1 MTTSRAR
8 RTPSVEIEV
17 RRTTTTASA
26 NSPAGASTSTP
37 RHRRGRSTTAPL
49 AVVDEGDAEPAPP
62 PAATAG
68 ERYARS
74 LASRKK
80 DAVGHAYP
88 PPPPVAPAPV
98 YSSGFQNTS
107 VNIANAFKA
116 ATSGQGGVRVGGR
129 REDFAAP
136 AGRRDDKNEGEDEG
150 DSEEEENIIK
160 VAAKQAAAPTSA
172 GKKRKKNVFK
182 DPSYKSQAG
191 QSSSSEESELDAQ
204 RGGQKRTKVAS
215 DDEGTAASTSRSYRR
230 RSSKPVDPPYRP
242 DPASAAS
249 SDEYTP
255 RGRHKSKGKGRTS
268 LGPGA
273 ATHALARGVQE
284 AEIWYGKKPKGRR
297 GGRGSGA
304 GGESEEDD
312 DEEEDES
319 EQDEQG
325 DERDLGG
332 MDPHE
337 HDLVGDRYVSHER
350 DGDGSATPPAVS
362 YYLRVGSPSPTHSS
376 EASRRQQ
383 PGPPSNLG
391 RSPSPFHSN
400 VGAST
405 SGAVDPA
412 FAAFDRSLD
421 ADSSGRGDHPGDG
434 HSLSASFDDSVLR
447 GSSYDFCE
455 EERIVQALEAQ
466 KQRQLEAQ
474 QARARQLQQQQQQQQ
489 RQGGPP
495 PTPGGMATPRPS
507 TGAYPLT
514 PQAAGASP
522 VSAMRKRRLPG
533 PPSMLGAGT
542 PFGAQDEGEGE
553 DGAAGGTA
561 SEGKWGRRC
570 GDALRPL
577 VRVVERARR
586 KAQDPLLD
594 WAKIRRALGALLL
607 ASALIVA
614 VWRYDL
620 LDKLAP
626 TSTSS
631 PPPPPFIAPDVP
643 PDSLEGL
650 IARLSELE
658 SAMGRLS
665 SSSESDRQRSSHDRS
680 AISRLAS
687 QLDTLETSVSV
698 EQSRITSALERVE
711 RDGVQHAA
719 EASRAVLGVKDELE
733 GLQGRLKALA
743 VAQQADARDIVRLE
757 GTVSTVSDD
766 VDSVKRHVTQVAKDV
781 EAATRSE
788 RITQLALDAIAQ
800 KLPGKIAVMMDKSGR
815 LEIDPAFW
823 RVLKDAFVD
832 KKAVE
837 RTVDAKLAALD
848 GTKRGGL
855 FGGSSSKEA
864 KPPAPVV
871 AAPPSWADFLSA
883 NEGALRAFVANDLTS
898 RVGSSDAFLS
908 KQQFLD
914 LLRREIKT
922 LKRDFENKAHD
933 NFEQMGRELLNK
945 VAKQDDMRRK
955 EQQRAQ
961 PVVGA
966 GSSSSSPSSGA
977 PVTIKSS
984 DGQNVTAV
992 ISSLVDSAL
1001 LRYSK
1006 DVLARPDYALF
1017 TSGGRVIRSLTSP
1030 SYDPHPSSAA
1040 RSALAWLTG
1049 TKAPRGRPPVTALH
1063 SDNSPGSCWPFA
1075 GQQGQLGIQLSRR
1088 VVPTDVTLEHI
1099 STDVAL
1105 DGDVSSAPKDFEV
1118 WGIVEGADNVAKV
1131 GQYRAEQLA
1140 AKRAARDAALEA
1152 GSPLDPLAAE
1162 LDLNPASLPPSA
1174 NHVLLAVG
1182 AYDPALPSPVQ
1193 TFPVTPA
1200 ARHLA
1205 IPVQVVVV
1213 KVLSNHGEE
1222 AYTCLYRVR
1231 VSGTTEAQLDGV
1243 DST

>member
-1 MTTSRAR
+1 MTRAR

-17 RRTTTTASA
+17 RRTTTTTASA

-37 RHRRGRSTTAPL
+37 RQRRARSTTAQL
-49 AVVDEGDAEPAPP
+49 AAVDEDDAEPAPP
-62 PAATAG
+62 RAG
-68 ERYARS
+68 ERYAHS

-80 DAVGHAYP
+80 DAAGHAYP
-88 PPPPVAPAPV
+88 APPPVVPAPV
-98 YSSGFQNTS
+98 YSSGFNTS

-136 AGRRDDKNEGEDEG
+136 AGRRDEVGEEE
-150 DSEEEENIIK
+150 DSEEDEIIMA
-160 VAAKQAAAPTSA
+160 AAKQAAAPTSA
-172 GKKRKKNVFK
+172 GKKRKKNVVK
-182 DPSYKSQAG
+182 DPSFKLPAG

-204 RGGQKRTKVAS
+204 RGGQKRPKVAS
-215 DDEGTAASTSRSYRR
+215 EDEGTAASTSRSQRR
-230 RSSKPVDPPYRP
+230 RSSKPVDPPYKP
-242 DPASAAS
+242 NAASTTS
-249 SDEYTP
+249 SDEGRP
-255 RGRHKSKGKGRTS
+255 RSRRKSKSKPRSSVG
-268 LGPGA
+268 
-273 ATHALARGVQE
+273 ARGNTAIAQGIQD
-284 AEIWYGKKPKGRR
+284 AEVWYGKKRKGARR
-297 GGRGSGA
+297 SGGGVEDDE
-304 GGESEEDD
+304 GEGEEDEDD
-312 DEEEDES
+312 DEH
-319 EQDEQG
+319 EQQG
-325 DERDLGG
+325 DEQDLGG
-332 MDPHE
+332 MDQ
-337 HDLVGDRYVSHER
+337 HDHYQADNRDVSYDQ
-350 DGDGSATPPAVS
+350 DGDGDATPPAAS
-362 YYLRVGSPSPTHSS
+362 YFLRVGSPSPAHSGGW
-376 EASRRQQ
+376 QQ
-383 PGPPSNLG
+383 PAQPSNVG
-391 RSPSPFHSN
+391 RSPSPVYSN

-412 FAAFDRSLD
+412 FAAFDRSLG
-421 ADSSGRGDHPGDG
+421 SNGRGDQHGDG

-447 GSSYDFCE
+447 GSSYDFSE

-466 KQRQLEAQ
+466 KQRQLDAQ
-474 QARARQLQQQQQQQQ
+474 QARARQLQLQQAQQ
-489 RQGGPP
+489 RQGAPP
-495 PTPGGMATPRPS
+495 PTPGGMATPMPS

-542 PFGAQDEGEGE
+542 PLGAPDEDEE
-553 DGAAGGTA
+553 DDGATGGMA
-561 SEGKWGRRC
+561 REGKWGRRC

-594 WAKIRRALGALLL
+594 WAKIRRAVGALLL

-620 LDKLAP
+620 LDKLAS

-631 PPPPPFIAPDVP
+631 SPPPPFIAPDVP

-665 SSSESDRQRSSHDRS
+665 SASESDRQRSSHDRS

-698 EQSRITSALERVE
+698 EQSRISSALEGVE
-711 RDGVQHAA
+711 RGGAQHAA

-757 GTVSTVSDD
+757 GSVSTVSDD
-766 VDSVKRHVTQVAKDV
+766 VDSVKRHVAKVAKDV

-871 AAPPSWADFLSA
+871 AAPPSWDDFLAA
-883 NEGALRAFVANDLTS
+883 NEGALRAFVATDLTS

-922 LKRDFENKAHD
+922 LKRDFEDKANE
-933 NFEQMGRELLNK
+933 NFEQMGREILNK

-961 PVVGA
+961 PVPGV
-966 GSSSSSPSSGA
+966 GSSSSSSRA

-1040 RSALAWLTG
+1040 RSALAWITG

-1105 DGDVSSAPKDFEV
+1105 DGDVSSAPKEFEV

-1152 GSPLDPLAAE
+1152 GSPPDPLAAE

-1231 VSGTTEAQLDGV
+1231 VSGTTEAQLDGAE
-1243 DST
+1243 ST

>member
-1 MTTSRAR
+1 MSRAR

-17 RRTTTTASA
+17 RRSSTSKASA
-26 NSPAGASTSTP
+26 NSPAAASTSTP
-37 RHRRGRSTTAPL
+37 RQHRARSTTAPL
-49 AVVDEGDAEPAPP
+49 GTLDEGDNEPAAPP
-62 PAATAG
+62 AG

-80 DAVGHAYP
+80 DVVGHAYP
-88 PPPPVAPAPV
+88 APPPVATAPAPT
-98 YSSGFQNTS
+98 YSSGYQNTS

-116 ATSGQGGVRVGGR
+116 ATSEQGRVRVGGR

-136 AGRRDDKNEGEDEG
+136 PGRHEAEADEG
-150 DSEEEENIIK
+150 DSEEEEELIM
-160 VAAKQAAAPTSA
+160 VAAKQAAAPSSA
-172 GKKRKKNVFK
+172 GKKRKKNVVK
-182 DPSYKSQAG
+182 DPSVKPQAG

-204 RGGQKRTKVAS
+204 RGGQKRPKVAL
-215 DDEGTAASTSRSYRR
+215 DDEAASTSRTQRR
-230 RSSKPVDPPYRP
+230 RSAKPVDPTYRP
-242 DPASAAS
+242 EAAAPAS
-249 SDEYTP
+249 SDDDKP
-255 RGRHKSKGKGRTS
+255 RSRRKSKAKARS
-268 LGPGA
+268 SVGA
-273 ATHALARGVQE
+273 SDGGAWARGIRD
-284 AEIWYGKKPKGRR
+284 AEVWFGKKPKGGKVARSW
-297 GGRGSGA
+297 GGTESG
-304 GGESEEDD
+304 EEEDD
-312 DEEEDES
+312 DDEEVEEVEEEDEEP
-319 EQDEQG
+319 EQDQQG
-325 DERDLGG
+325 DEQDLGG
-332 MDPHE
+332 MDQ
-337 HDLVGDRYVSHER
+337 HDHYPAADRGGSYDH
-350 DGDGSATPPAVS
+350 DGDGDATPPATS
-362 YYLRVGSPSPTHSS
+362 YYLRVGSPSPAQSG
-376 EASRRQQ
+376 AARQGQQ
-383 PGPPSNLG
+383 PAQPSTLG
-391 RSPSPFHSN
+391 RSPSPFYSN
-400 VGAST
+400 IGAST
-405 SGAVDPA
+405 SDAAPSPDPA
-412 FAAFDRSLD
+412 FAAFDRSLGVG
-421 ADSSGRGDHPGDG
+421 SNGRDHHGDG

-447 GSSYDFCE
+447 GSSYDFSE

-466 KQRQLEAQ
+466 KQRQHEAQ
-474 QARARQLQQQQQQQQ
+474 QARARQLQQ
-489 RQGGPP
+489 RQGQGPP
-495 PTPGGMATPRPS
+495 PPMPGGMATPMPS

-522 VSAMRKRRLPG
+522 VSALRKRRLPG

-542 PFGAQDEGEGE
+542 PLGAQDDEGE
-553 DGAAGGTA
+553 DDEGVAGGLVR
-561 SEGKWGRRC
+561 EGKWGRRC

-577 VRVVERARR
+577 VRVVERVRR

-594 WAKIRRALGALLL
+594 WAKIRRAVGALLL

-620 LDKLAP
+620 LDKLAA

-631 PPPPPFIAPDVP
+631 PPPPLFIAPDVP

-650 IARLSELE
+650 IARLSDLE

-665 SSSESDRQRSSHDRS
+665 STSESDRQRSSHDRS

-698 EQSRITSALERVE
+698 EQSRISSALEAVE
-711 RDGVQHAA
+711 RSGVQHAA

-757 GTVSTVSDD
+757 GSVSTVSDD
-766 VDSVKRHVTQVAKDV
+766 VDSVKRDVAKVAKDV

-815 LEIDPAFW
+815 LDIDPAFW

-832 KKAVE
+832 KKVVE
-837 RTVDAKLAALD
+837 RTVDTKLASLD
-848 GTKRGGL
+848 GAKRGGL
-855 FGGSSSKEA
+855 FGGSSSSKEA
-864 KPPAPVV
+864 KPPAPVI
-871 AAPPSWADFLSA
+871 AAPPSWDDFLAA
-883 NEGALRAFVANDLTS
+883 NEGALRAFVATDLSS

-922 LKRDFENKAHD
+922 LKREFENKANE

-955 EQQRAQ
+955 EQLRAQ
-961 PVVGA
+961 PVAA
-966 GSSSSSPSSGA
+966 GSASSSSGA

-1030 SYDPHPSSAA
+1030 SYDPHPSGAA

-1152 GSPLDPLAAE
+1152 GSPPDPLAAE

-1174 NHVLLAVG
+1174 NHILLAVG
-1182 AYDPALPSPVQ
+1182 AYDPAMPSPVQ

-1231 VSGTTEAQLDGV
+1231 VSGTTEAQLDGAE
-1243 DST
+1243 ST